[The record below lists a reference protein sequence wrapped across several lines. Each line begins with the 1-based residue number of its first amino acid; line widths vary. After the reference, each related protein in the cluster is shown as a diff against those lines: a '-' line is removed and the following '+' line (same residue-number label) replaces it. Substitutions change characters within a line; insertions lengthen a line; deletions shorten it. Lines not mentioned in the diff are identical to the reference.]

1 METKKIIIQKLKLL
15 GLLKNT
21 EFIFLFGS
29 VASKKNTP
37 LSDIDLCV
45 SLSLP
50 PKERLQARIKLLGQ
64 LPDKYDLQIFEDL
77 PIYVQKEVLSGK
89 LLYFKNHAKVVER
102 ALEIIQ
108 EYEDFKPIYDYYLAK
123 DKSKVEI

>member
-108 EYEDFKPIYDYYLAK
+108 EYEDFKPIYNYYLAK